1 MHTYLAFNK
10 GGYGRISPK
19 SNAVA
24 ARMASRRSVGPRS
37 QYSVPSHDHVQIVLV
52 PDTSGVPQ
60 HTAAYASTHPVATTR
75 PTIGSAPKGDLGPR
89 RSLCKPVGT
98 SRHTLSSSGTLASI
112 ETIRSLIVSPT
123 AYTTTCLPS
132 APLQSFPPFGC
143 ASPPTDGRHQSGR
156 TTSQGFTILS
166 VSLRVANEQFTPFP
180 VTCYPQRPASLLR

>member
-1 MHTYLAFNK
+1 MRSRLGWLP
-10 GGYGRISPK
+10 GGVSGLGVSTQFQVMITF
-19 SNAVA
+19 
-24 ARMASRRSVGPRS
+24 RSCSCRTRAEC
-37 QYSVPSHDHVQIVLV
+37 H
-52 PDTSGVPQ
+52 
-60 HTAAYASTHPVATTR
+60 STRQPTPAHPVATTR

-123 AYTTTCLPS
+123 AYTTTCVPS

-156 TTSQGFTILS
+156 TTSQGLTILS